1 MVPPPK
7 SSNTGTG
14 QDCKI
19 SIQAFPGGPMFK
31 NLLSHSFLQIMSLY
45 NSDLLSGTLIKSF
58 LILI

>member
-31 NLLSHSFLQIMSLY
+31 NLPANAGHVGSSLGLGSSHMLQG
-45 NSDLLSGTLIKSF
+45 N
-58 LILI
+58 